1 MKLILKIHSL
11 LTLSVGVTHL
21 IDAGRN
27 RSCKA
32 WCIEG
37 QQNEGTCDEKTNQI
51 GRGCIFAHIDLDAS
65 MMEDKLIALIDSCDL
80 DLPYL
85 PQNFANIVLY
95 FSLISSVEQHQ
106 NVNLTTAIAQK

>member
-1 MKLILKIHSL
+1 
-11 LTLSVGVTHL
+11 
-21 IDAGRN
+21 
-27 RSCKA
+27 
-32 WCIEG
+32 
-37 QQNEGTCDEKTNQI
+37 
-51 GRGCIFAHIDLDAS
+51 